1 MCFLCSTGEHYEHAK
16 HVIKISDFSK
26 ELLDVKNW
34 PKDEIAINLKKLI
47 QENIQFSENGLE
59 LVDKHFDQYTK
70 TILEELEMAKE
81 LTKKKL
87 EKSMEN

>member
-1 MCFLCSTGEHYEHAK
+1 MGICMVLDCKQKSRLMCFLCSTGVHCEHAK
-16 HVIKISDFSK
+16 YVIKISDFSK

-59 LVDKHFDQYTK
+59 LVDKLFD
-70 TILEELEMAKE
+70 
-81 LTKKKL
+81 
-87 EKSMEN
+87 